1 MATKTTKT
9 DAVLKLLER
18 KQGATVAQLQKA
30 TGWQPHSVPLSP
42 TWGAASSGTER
53 LWGLRDA
60 SGLGARDDTFDPG
73 HRLDAG
79 DGLRVRGARRARG
92 GDGPM
97 RAGRARARARRFA
110 SGSGCGSGRPRSGA
124 SKGSSARMSA
134 RCARI
139 ASAPPLRGI
148 PSSLSQYAMTSE
160 STGMVEKSPWRTPM

>member
-73 HRLDAG
+73 HRLDAEMG
-79 DGLRVRGARRARG
+79 YGFAVLDERGVATALCGLVALERGRDASPRAAAAA
-92 GDGPM
+92 
-97 RAGRARARARRFA
+97 RAGHGVAPRR
-110 SGSGCGSGRPRSGA
+110 GVR
-124 SKGSSARMSA
+124 
-134 RCARI
+134 
-139 ASAPPLRGI
+139 RG
-148 PSSLSQYAMTSE
+148 
-160 STGMVEKSPWRTPM
+160 